1 MEVRVDTWGGGQ
13 IQGRRGGALQN
24 STDLKGRREQEM
36 LYEVVTQAAE
46 ASKLQASLTEEKIL
60 LSRLELSFVAR
71 NHRHIS

>member
-1 MEVRVDTWGGGQ
+1 MDTWGGGQ
-13 IQGRRGGALQN
+13 IQGRRRGALQN

-60 LSRLELSFVAR
+60 LSRPELSFVAR